1 MLHSRTVDINLFKPI
16 KSITAL
22 TLNDSQHLNLL
33 AVSHSG
39 VRIYMSTSYDLKYNN
54 GTNFDQTVCR
64 PRGLYVIHV
73 RLPPGYTPNTT
84 FMNTPKQI
92 HSVFYDKSKFK
103 HLFSFI
109 SNLLFILIT
118 KYYRLHVIY
127 VFPTT

>member
-1 MLHSRTVDINLFKPI
+1 MLSSCLDCYIFQYFSFNFRTVDLNVFKPI

-54 GTNFDQTVCR
+54 VTNFDQTSCR
-64 PRGLYVIHV
+64 PKGLYVIHV

-92 HSVFYDKSKFK
+92 HSVFYDKSKYFLNK
-103 HLFSFI
+103 DLYF
-109 SNLLFILIT
+109 N
-118 KYYRLHVIY
+118 
-127 VFPTT
+127 PC